1 VCYNILIIILKYM
14 SNMHTDLPKT
24 INEALKI
31 LAYNDYF
38 WSDPQKAHI
47 RPHPKDQETVRS
59 LAESQY
65 AWTEKQ
71 ARLALVILKRY
82 LTKFQAH
89 GMDIKSLLDN
99 PVYEDEFRVISFD
112 KVIEKYTD
120 EDNID
125 KIEMRFPYNKK
136 VIQLIRCMK
145 DKRGLPGMYA
155 LYDGEKKKWTFQHSD
170 VTAYYLT
177 LIAVR
182 YDFKFMDESLL
193 DDYEEIKKQIRG
205 HRKPTA
211 RLVAG
216 EVVLDNAP
224 ESLQEYWNENFK
236 NKTALTQV
244 DSLKNFN
251 ISTKGIDVPAE
262 TTIGHKVAHNNYHK
276 LWIDST
282 AVSKKEVVMGLVEL
296 DCFPIIMPVS
306 GEMDTQEEVKEFW
319 EWMKAFKSQG
329 IDILTQ
335 CSWGFDVKEP
345 VYVKD
350 VKDLDKSHT
359 QIKRQGQM
367 MISNNHS
374 REFFENLYEINQ
386 MSRQFKFINEDTKII
401 FVRNRIPRAVIKS
414 KIKPKASLVTLGGG
428 YYATGTDNLKRLLE
442 NLPKKLYYSD
452 HQPSSWDWHDHVI
465 VRL

>member
-1 VCYNILIIILKYM
+1 
-14 SNMHTDLPKT
+14 MHTDLPKT

-38 WSDPQKAHI
+38 WTDPLSTQKTHI
-47 RPHPKDQETVRS
+47 KPHPKDYETVRS

-89 GMDIKSLLDN
+89 GMDIKKLLDR
-99 PVYEDEFRVISFD
+99 PVYDDDFRVISFD

-120 EDNID
+120 EDNVD
-125 KIEMRFPYNKK
+125 RIEMRFPYNKK

-145 DKRGLPGMYA
+145 DKRDLPGMYA

-193 DDYEEIKKQIRG
+193 DDYEGIKKQIMG
-205 HRKPTA
+205 HRKPSA
-211 RLVAG
+211 RLIAG

-224 ESLQEYWNENFK
+224 DSLQEYWNENIK
-236 NKTALTQV
+236 NKTALAQV

-251 ISTKGIDVPAE
+251 ISTKGINVPAE
-262 TTIGHKVAHNNYHK
+262 TMIGHKIAHNNYHK
-276 LWIDST
+276 LWIDSKGF
-282 AVSKKEVVMGLVEL
+282 SKNEVVKGLIEL
-296 DCFPIIMPVS
+296 DCFPLVMPVS
-306 GEMDTQEEVKEFW
+306 GDIHMEDDVKEFW
-319 EWMKAFKSQG
+319 EWMNAFKTHG
-329 IDILTQ
+329 IDLLNE

-345 VYVKD
+345 IYK
-350 VKDLDKSHT
+350 KDLERFNSERTYLLDNQKS
-359 QIKRQGQM
+359 K
-367 MISNNHS
+367 
-374 REFFENLYEINQ
+374 EFFENLYELHQ
-386 MSRQFKFINEDTKII
+386 MSKQFKLINKQTKII
-401 FVRNRIPRAVIKS
+401 FVRNRIPRALIKS
-414 KIKPKASLVTLGGG
+414 KVKPKTSLVALGGG
-428 YYATGTDNLKRLLE
+428 YYATGTDNLKRMLE

-452 HQPSSWDWHDHVI
+452 HQPSNWDWHDHVI
-465 VRL
+465 VKL

>member
-1 VCYNILIIILKYM
+1 
-14 SNMHTDLPKT
+14 MHTDLPKT

-47 RPHPKDQETVRS
+47 KPHPKDQETVRS
-59 LAESQY
+59 LAEAQY
-65 AWTEKQ
+65 VWTEKQ

-89 GMDIKSLLDN
+89 GMDIKSLLDT
-99 PVYEDEFRVISFD
+99 PIYEDEFRVISFD
-112 KVIEKYTD
+112 KSIEKFQDD
-120 EDNID
+120 EGVDM
-125 KIEMRFPYNKK
+125 IEMRFPYNKK
-136 VIQLIRCMK
+136 IIQLIRCIK
-145 DKRGLPGMYA
+145 DKRDLPGMYA
-155 LYDGEKKKWTFQHSD
+155 MYDGEAKKWTFIHSD

-182 YDFKFMDESLL
+182 YDFKFMDDSLL
-193 DDYEEIKKQIRG
+193 NDYEEIKQGIMG
-205 HRKPTA
+205 YRKPTA
-211 RLVAG
+211 TLVDG
-216 EVVLDNAP
+216 EVMLSNAP
-224 ESLQEYWNENFK
+224 ESLQEYWDQNLK
-236 NKTALTQV
+236 NKTALAQV

-251 ISTKGIDVPAE
+251 IATNSISVTAE

-282 AVSKKEVVMGLVEL
+282 AFSKEEVVMGLMEL
-296 DCFPIIMPVS
+296 NCFPIMMPVS
-306 GEMDTQEEVKEFW
+306 GEMDTQVEVKEFW
-319 EWMKAFKSQG
+319 EWMNAFKSQG

-345 VYVKD
+345 VYMKD
-350 VKDLDKSHT
+350 VEKDHN
-359 QIKRQGQM
+359 QRQM
-367 MISNNHS
+367 MINNNTS
-374 REFFENLYEINQ
+374 REFFETLFELHQ
-386 MSRQFKFINEDTKII
+386 MSKQFKFINQDTKIM
-401 FVRNRIPRAVIKS
+401 FVRNRIPRAMIKS

>member
-1 VCYNILIIILKYM
+1 M

-38 WSDPQKAHI
+38 WSDPKKAHI
-47 RPHPKDQETVRS
+47 KPHPKDQETVRS

-125 KIEMRFPYNKK
+125 RIEMRFPYNKK

-193 DDYEEIKKQIRG
+193 DDYEEIKKQIIG

-236 NKTALTQV
+236 NKTALEQV

-282 AVSKKEVVMGLVEL
+282 VFSKKEVVMGLMEL
-296 DCFPIIMPVS
+296 NCFPIMMPVS

-345 VYVKD
+345 VYIKD
-350 VKDLDKSHT
+350 VDKSHT

>member
-1 VCYNILIIILKYM
+1 
-14 SNMHTDLPKT
+14 MHTDMPKT

-38 WSDPQKAHI
+38 WSDPLSTQKTQI
-47 RPHPKDQETVRS
+47 KPHPKDYNTVRS

-89 GMDIKSLLDN
+89 GMDIKKLLDN
-99 PVYEDEFRVISFD
+99 PKYEDDFRVISFD

-120 EDNID
+120 DDNVD
-125 KIEMRFPYNKK
+125 RIEMMFPYNKK

-145 DKRGLPGMYA
+145 DRRDLPGMYA

-182 YDFKFMDESLL
+182 YDFKFMDDSLL
-193 DDYEEIKKQIRG
+193 DDYEEVKKQVLG
-205 HRKPTA
+205 HRKPSA
-211 RLVAG
+211 RLIAG

-224 ESLQEYWNENFK
+224 ESLQEYWKENFK
-236 NKTALTQV
+236 DKPALTQV

-251 ISTKGIDVPAE
+251 ISTKGINVPAD
-262 TTIGHKVAHNNYHK
+262 TTVGHKIAHNNYHK
-276 LWIDST
+276 LWIDSKGF
-282 AVSKKEVVMGLVEL
+282 SKNDVVKGIIEL
-296 DCFPIIMPVS
+296 NCFPLIMPVS
-306 GEMDTQEEVKEFW
+306 GDIHMEDDVKDFW
-319 EWMKAFKSQG
+319 EWMNAFKAHG
-329 IDILTQ
+329 VDLLNE

-345 VYVKD
+345 IYK
-350 VKDLDKSHT
+350 KDLERFNSERTYLLDNQKS
-359 QIKRQGQM
+359 K
-367 MISNNHS
+367 
-374 REFFENLYEINQ
+374 EFFENLYELHQ
-386 MSRQFKFINEDTKII
+386 MSKQFKLINEQTKII
-401 FVRNRIPRAVIKS
+401 FVRNRIPRALIKS
-414 KIKPKASLVTLGGG
+414 KVKPKASLVGLGGG
-428 YYATGTDNLKRLLE
+428 YYATGTDNLKRMLE

-452 HQPSSWDWHDHVI
+452 HQPSSWDWHDHI
-465 VRL
+465 IIKL

>member
-1 VCYNILIIILKYM
+1 
-14 SNMHTDLPKT
+14 MHTDLPKT

-38 WSDPQKAHI
+38 WSDPLSTQKTQI
-47 RPHPKDQETVRS
+47 KPHPKDYETVRS

-89 GMDIKSLLDN
+89 GMDIKELLN
-99 PVYEDEFRVISFD
+99 KPVYDDDFRVISFD

-120 EDNID
+120 DDNID
-125 KIEMRFPYNKK
+125 RIEMRFPYNKK

-182 YDFKFMDESLL
+182 YDFKFTDDSLL
-193 DDYEEIKKQIRG
+193 DDYEEIKKQVIG

-216 EVVLDNAP
+216 QVILDNAP
-224 ESLQEYWNENFK
+224 ESLQEYWNENLK
-236 NKTALTQV
+236 GKSALTQV
-244 DSLKNFN
+244 DSLKNFD
-251 ISTKGIDVPAE
+251 ISTNGIEIPAE
-262 TTIGHKVAHNNYHK
+262 TMIGHKIAHNNYHK
-276 LWIDST
+276 LWIDSKGF
-282 AVSKKEVVMGLVEL
+282 SKNEVVKGLIEL
-296 DCFPIIMPVS
+296 DCFPLVMPVS
-306 GEMDTQEEVKEFW
+306 GDIHMEDDVKDFW
-319 EWMKAFKSQG
+319 EWMNAFKAHG
-329 IDILTQ
+329 VDILNE

-345 VYVKD
+345 IYK
-350 VKDLDKSHT
+350 KDLERFNSERTYLLDNQKS
-359 QIKRQGQM
+359 K
-367 MISNNHS
+367 
-374 REFFENLYEINQ
+374 EFFENLYELHQ
-386 MSRQFKFINEDTKII
+386 MSKQFKLINEQTRII
-401 FVRNRIPRAVIKS
+401 FVRNRIPRALIKS
-414 KIKPKASLVTLGGG
+414 KVKPKASLVGIGGG
-428 YYATGTDNLKRLLE
+428 YYATGTDNLKRMLE

-452 HQPSSWDWHDHVI
+452 HQPSSWDWHDHII
-465 VRL
+465 VKL

>member
-1 VCYNILIIILKYM
+1 M
-14 SNMHTDLPKT
+14 TDMHTDLPKT

-38 WSDPQKAHI
+38 WTDPLSTQKTQI
-47 RPHPKDQETVRS
+47 KPHPKDYDTVRS

-89 GMDIKSLLDN
+89 GMDIKDLLN
-99 PVYEDEFRVISFD
+99 RPVYDDDFRVISFD

-120 EDNID
+120 EDNV
-125 KIEMRFPYNKK
+125 KRIEMRFPYNKK

-145 DKRGLPGMYA
+145 DKRDLPGMYA

-182 YDFKFMDESLL
+182 YDFKFMDDSLL
-193 DDYEEIKKQIRG
+193 DDYEEIKREIIG

-211 RLVAG
+211 RLIAG

-224 ESLQEYWNENFK
+224 EPLQEYWNENLK
-236 NKTALTQV
+236 DKTALAQV

-251 ISTKGIDVPAE
+251 ISTKGINVPAE
-262 TTIGHKVAHNNYHK
+262 TMVAHKVAHNNYHK
-276 LWIDST
+276 LWIDSKGF
-282 AVSKKEVVMGLVEL
+282 SKKEVVKGLLEL
-296 DCFPIIMPVS
+296 DCFPIVMPVS
-306 GEMDTQEEVKEFW
+306 GDIHMEDDVKEFW
-319 EWMKAFKSQG
+319 EWMNAFKAHG
-329 IDILTQ
+329 VDLLNE

-345 VYVKD
+345 IYK
-350 VKDLDKSHT
+350 KDLERFNSERTYLLDNQKS
-359 QIKRQGQM
+359 K
-367 MISNNHS
+367 
-374 REFFENLYEINQ
+374 EFFENLYELHQ
-386 MSRQFKFINEDTKII
+386 MSKQFKLINKQTKII
-401 FVRNRIPRAVIKS
+401 FVRNRIPRALIKS
-414 KIKPKASLVTLGGG
+414 KVKPKASLVALGGG
-428 YYATGTDNLKRLLE
+428 YYATGTDNLKRMLE

-452 HQPSSWDWHDHVI
+452 HQPSNWDWHDHVI
-465 VRL
+465 VKL

>member
-1 VCYNILIIILKYM
+1 M

-47 RPHPKDQETVRS
+47 KPHPKDQETVRS

-120 EDNID
+120 EDNTD
-125 KIEMRFPYNKK
+125 RIEMRFPYNKK

-262 TTIGHKVAHNNYHK
+262 TTVGHKVAHNNYHK

-296 DCFPIIMPVS
+296 DCFPIMMPVS

-319 EWMKAFKSQG
+319 EWMNAFKSQG